1 MPTVQRPH
9 LLHHVIVNQESKGCS
24 WLGSSWSFM
33 FDATNRHGLNSW
45 YFNVLPCH
53 QACNKLL
60 QSGKSASRRFE
71 TVTTDTGAL
80 RLWGVSRGMF
90 GGQCASKC
98 SHIVRCWNLPQKH
111 GQQGTPTPV
120 PHPHQSL
127 EGKKKTAMALVPA
140 PNWYFFAEMSKTI
153 KAYYEAVESP
163 LACMMLTIVSRQI
176 PRLVWAAK
184 NTERLWK
191 PLLWGSLN
199 RYLKLLKISQVISSI
214 ANLSTPPGKS
224 HHFFPKHIYTHRI
237 HAWYI
242 YLHEPFNLMVHVG
255 KYTIHGWY
263 GMGYIMLYPSSFLS
277 SWAKLLQS
285 SIEFKRIKRGG
296 GPACAKTPRSQ
307 CV

>member
-1 MPTVQRPH
+1 MSCHAIRPATSYCS
-9 LLHHVIVNQESKGCS
+9 LESRPR
-24 WLGSSWSFM
+24 
-33 FDATNRHGLNSW
+33 D
-45 YFNVLPCH
+45 V
-53 QACNKLL
+53 
-60 QSGKSASRRFE
+60 
-71 TVTTDTGAL
+71 L
-80 RLWGVSRGMF
+80 RLWQLTLARYVFGAFRGACLEGNVPANAATSCVVETSLKNM
-90 GGQCASKC
+90 ASKGHQPLC
-98 SHIVRCWNLPQKH
+98 LIHINPWKA
-111 GQQGTPTPV
+111 
-120 PHPHQSL
+120 
-127 EGKKKTAMALVPA
+127 KKKPAMALVPA